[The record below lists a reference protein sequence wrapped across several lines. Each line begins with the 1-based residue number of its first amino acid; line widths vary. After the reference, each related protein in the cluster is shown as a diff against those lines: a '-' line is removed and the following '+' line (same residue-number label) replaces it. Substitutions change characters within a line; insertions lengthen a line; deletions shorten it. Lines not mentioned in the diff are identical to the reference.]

1 MIDTGMETRA
11 GTGNG
16 YGYGYENLYPSQTRT
31 REAGMREL
39 LAVWH
44 RSLKPMLVGHM
55 RAHGNRLKFLLPT
68 TTSTFSNPTS
78 PAAVNDNDLQTTS
91 FSKAVDYVV
100 VG

>member
-1 MIDTGMETRA
+1 MQ
-11 GTGNG
+11 G
-16 YGYGYENLYPSQTRT
+16 YRYRYKNLYPSQTRT
-31 REAGMREL
+31 CEAGMRVL

-44 RSLKPMLVGHM
+44 QSLKPMLVRHM
-55 RAHGNRLKFLLPT
+55 ATDSKFLLPT
-68 TTSTFSNPTS
+68 TTSTFSNLTS

>member
-1 MIDTGMETRA
+1 MQ
-11 GTGNG
+11 G
-16 YGYGYENLYPSQTRT
+16 YGYVYENLYPSQTRT
-31 REAGMREL
+31 REAGMRVL
-39 LAVWH
+39 LAVRH

-55 RAHGNRLKFLLPT
+55 ATDSKFLLPT

-78 PAAVNDNDLQTTS
+78 PAAVNDNNLQTTS